1 MRKLLMFLIPVVAVF
16 FLSAA
21 FVTRAITKL
30 ADYPN

>member
-1 MRKLLMFLIPVVAVF
+1 MRKLLLFLVPIVSVF

-30 ADYPN
+30 AHYPD